1 VTKQSAR
8 VRLSVPPVN
17 SLPPTVAAVVLTHRR
32 PRLATTVV
40 RSLVD
45 REGFSPEQ
53 VVVVV
58 NGSGGLE
65 DAELEARVRMI
76 RLGRNLG
83 PAGGFAAGI
92 EAAFDRSS
100 TEWAYLCEDD
110 VGLISLPCPR
120 VADVVRRAEL
130 LETTGAKPVGAVV
143 AFGRRFVGRGAHTV
157 NYVPSEASP
166 YDLDC
171 VDVASWGATLLARE
185 VFDAGI
191 LPDSEW
197 FFGLEDFDFY
207 CRVREG
213 GYEVLVDGV
222 SARAVAVEQ
231 TSFGRAGAQES
242 DRPTNEDEVWRQYY
256 HARNT
261 IELARRHGRPSW
273 HLWHMAYSLRYLQS
287 ARGREE
293 RRAIVRGLW
302 DGVRGRLGEDPRY
315 GRSVGE
321 WPDANGGL

>member
-1 VTKQSAR
+1 MRAS
-8 VRLSVPPVN
+8 LSGPPVN
-17 SLPPTVAAVVLTHRR
+17 VAPPTVAAVVLTHRR
-32 PRLATTVV
+32 PRLATAVV

-45 REGFSPEQ
+45 GEGFSPDR

-58 NGSGGLE
+58 NGPGGLE
-65 DAELEARVRMI
+65 DADLEERVRMI

-92 EAAFDRSS
+92 EAAFDHPS
-100 TEWAYLCEDD
+100 TRWAYLCEDD

-120 VADVVRRAEL
+120 VADVVTRAQI
-130 LETTGAKPVGAVV
+130 LEAGGVKPIGAVV

-157 NYVPSEASP
+157 NHVPSEGVP
-166 YDLDC
+166 HDLDH
-171 VDVASWGATLLARE
+171 VDVASWGATLLARQ

-191 LPDSEW
+191 LPDPEW

-207 CRVREG
+207 CRIREG
-213 GYEVLVDGV
+213 GFEVLVDAI
-222 SARAVAVEQ
+222 SARAVALEQ

-273 HLWHMAYSLRYLQS
+273 HLWHMAYTVRYLQS

-302 DGVRGRLGEDPRY
+302 DGARGRLGEHPRY

>member
-1 VTKQSAR
+1 VTKQS
-8 VRLSVPPVN
+8 VRASLSGRPVHAV
-17 SLPPTVAAVVLTHRR
+17 PPTVAAVVLTHRR
-32 PRLATTVV
+32 PRLATAVV

-45 REGFSPEQ
+45 REGFSPDR

-58 NGSGGLE
+58 NGPGGLE
-65 DAELEARVRMI
+65 DADLEERVRMI

-92 EAAFDRSS
+92 EAAFDLPS
-100 TEWAYLCEDD
+100 TRWAYLCEDD

-130 LETTGAKPVGAVV
+130 LDATSAKSVGAVV
-143 AFGRRFVGRGAHTV
+143 AFGRRFVRRGAHTV
-157 NYVPSEASP
+157 NHVPSEGRP
-166 YDLDC
+166 HDLDR
-171 VDVASWGATLLARE
+171 VDVASWGATLLARQ

-191 LPDSEW
+191 LPDPEW

-207 CRVREG
+207 CRIREG
-213 GYEVLVDGV
+213 GFEVLVDAV

-256 HARNT
+256 HARNS
-261 IELARRHGRPSW
+261 ILLARRHGRPSW
-273 HLWHMAYSLRYLQS
+273 HLWHMAYTLRYLQS

-293 RRAIVRGLW
+293 RKAIVRGLW
-302 DGVRGRLGEDPRY
+302 DGARGRLGEHPRY

-321 WPDANGGL
+321 WPDANGGH

>member
-1 VTKQSAR
+1 MQASLSGAPASA
-8 VRLSVPPVN
+8 VPPN
-17 SLPPTVAAVVLTHRR
+17 VAAVVLTHRR
-32 PRLATTVV
+32 PRLATAVV
-40 RSLVD
+40 RSLVG
-45 REGFSPEQ
+45 REGFSPDRI
-53 VVVVV
+53 VVVV
-58 NGSGGLE
+58 NGPGGLE
-65 DAELEARVRMI
+65 DADLEERVRMI

-83 PAGGFAAGI
+83 PAGGFATGI
-92 EAAFDRSS
+92 EAAFDDPS
-100 TEWAYLCEDD
+100 TRWAYLCEDD

-120 VADVVRRAEL
+120 VADLVRRAQL
-130 LETTGAKPVGAVV
+130 LEAAGAKPIGAVV

-157 NYVPSEASP
+157 NHVPSEGRP
-166 YDLDC
+166 QDLDQ
-171 VDVASWGATLLARE
+171 VDVASWGATLLARQ

-191 LPDSEW
+191 LPDPEW

-213 GYEVLVDGV
+213 GFEVLVDAV

-273 HLWHMAYSLRYLQS
+273 HLWHMAYTFRYLQS

-293 RRAIVRGLW
+293 RSAIVRGLW
-302 DGVRGRLGEDPRY
+302 DGARGRLGEHPRY
-315 GRSVGE
+315 SRSVGE
-321 WPDANGGL
+321 WPDASGVL

>member
-1 VTKQSAR
+1 
-8 VRLSVPPVN
+8 
-17 SLPPTVAAVVLTHRR
+17 
-32 PRLATTVV
+32 
-40 RSLVD
+40 
-45 REGFSPEQ
+45 
-53 VVVVV
+53 VVV
-58 NGSGGLE
+58 NGPGGLE
-65 DAELEARVRMI
+65 DADLEKQVRMI

-92 EAAFDRSS
+92 DAAFDNPS
-100 TEWAYLCEDD
+100 TRWAYLCEDD

-120 VADVVRRAEL
+120 AADVVRRAQL
-130 LETTGAKPVGAVV
+130 LETAGAKPIGAVV

-157 NYVPSEASP
+157 NHVPPESSP
-166 YDLDC
+166 HDLDR

-191 LPDSEW
+191 LPDPEW

-207 CRVREG
+207 CRIREG
-213 GYEVLVDGV
+213 GFEVLVDAV
-222 SARAVAVEQ
+222 SARAVAAEQ
-231 TSFGRAGAQES
+231 TSFGRAGAQGS

-273 HLWHMAYSLRYLQS
+273 HLWHMAYTVRYLQS
-287 ARGREE
+287 ARGRGE

-302 DGVRGRLGEDPRY
+302 DGVRGRLGEHPQY

-321 WPDANGGL
+321 WPDADKH